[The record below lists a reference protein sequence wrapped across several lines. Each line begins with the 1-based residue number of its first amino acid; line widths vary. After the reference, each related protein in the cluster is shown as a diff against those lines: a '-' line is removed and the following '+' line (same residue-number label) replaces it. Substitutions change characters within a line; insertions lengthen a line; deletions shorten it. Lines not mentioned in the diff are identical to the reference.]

1 VFGFITG
8 VLLSSVIGWFVVQYF
23 RQDLQRSEEEKERLE
38 QEKTIVLEFMHNLVE
53 GVGEDPN
60 RQGLYERIIH
70 AAVLGTGAVSGSL
83 YIPVSHRRLKSVAS
97 EGLFPPQKPL
107 PEKSQAKISTR
118 TQFIAEVLRS
128 EELQYGE
135 GLIGEVAAN
144 GKAFLINEAE
154 SDSRI
159 LQHGDQSLRV
169 RSILAV
175 PIFYRKRFLGVIA
188 LANSSDGQGFSE
200 TDFSLVQSLAEQ
212 AALAIHNTDQLKMQM
227 DKQRLDMDLAL
238 ASNIQGML
246 LPRSFPEI
254 AGFDLSASYQ
264 TAQQVGGDMY
274 SVIALSGGRL
284 GVAIADVSGKGI
296 AASLLMAI
304 CQTSLGH
311 LAHRHESPAQL
322 LSAMNAEVIEETRAD
337 MFVTMIYAI
346 IDPAAGEIV
355 LARAGHELPLQLI
368 HGESW
373 ESLTCEAIKSE
384 GMALG
389 MVESEIFDVVIEDTR
404 RPWRDKDVLV
414 LYTDGITER
423 VNEHGTEY
431 STARLIDQVRS
442 LHLRDAADIR
452 DGILLSVERFA
463 GDEAPTDDQTLF
475 VVRYDKKEKEDSS
488 ADS

>member
-1 VFGFITG
+1 MIGFILG
-8 VLLSSVIGWFVVQYF
+8 VLLSSLIGWFVVQYF
-23 RQDLQRSEEEKERLE
+23 RQDLQRAEEEKERLE

-118 TQFIAEVLRS
+118 ARFISEVLRS

-135 GLIGEVAAN
+135 GLIGEVASN
-144 GKAFLINEAE
+144 GQAFLVNQAE

-169 RSILAV
+169 RSMLAV
-175 PIFYRKRFLGVIA
+175 PMFYRKRFLGVIA
-188 LANSSDGQGFSE
+188 LVNSADGMGFSE

-212 AALAIHNTDQLKMQM
+212 AALAIHNTDQLKLQM

-246 LPRSFPEI
+246 LPRSFPNI
-254 AGFDLSASYQ
+254 PGFDLSASYQ

-274 SVIALSGGRL
+274 SVIDLSGGRL

-311 LAHRHESPAQL
+311 LAQQHDSPAKL
-322 LSAMNAEVIEETRAD
+322 LSAMNAEVIQETRDD
-337 MFVTMIYAI
+337 MFVTMVYAI
-346 IDPAAGEIV
+346 IDPAAGEMV
-355 LARAGHELPLQLI
+355 LARAGHELPLHLV
-368 HGESW
+368 HGESG
-373 ESLTCEAIKSE
+373 ERLSCDTIESE

-389 MVESEIFDVVIEDTR
+389 MVESEIFDMVIEDTK
-404 RPWRDKDVLV
+404 RPWSDQDVLV

-423 VNEHGTEY
+423 VNEHGAEY
-431 STARLIDQVRS
+431 STARLMDLVRT

-463 GDEAPTDDQTLF
+463 GDEAPTDDQTLL
-475 VVRYDKKEKEDSS
+475 VVRYDEVDKD
-488 ADS
+488 